1 MFELVTYLLSTLNVD
16 TRAYFTSA
24 TTIITVFK
32 YFCITKSLGFI
43 LLFTIGRLTGI
54 WYYSSCFINSSTIS
68 SYFKIISFVIKLWL
82 KFQSIIIFFINSLL
96 VQPRAHATKLQVEAI
111 TFSFPKVFR
120 FRGTN
125 FLLLPPPPPVGRVT
139 SPPPLARNIFCTW
152 ACWINMRGERRGE
165 GGGGGN
171 GGVWRGCYGQTMKN
185 VGAYGQREGGAEI
198 RRPQIFST

>member
-125 FLLLPPPPPVGRVT
+125 FLLPRPPPTGWPCHVPPSSRAEYLLYVSLLNKHEGREKGGREEEEEMEECEGAVTGKRWKMSAHTDKGRV
-139 SPPPLARNIFCTW
+139 AR
-152 ACWINMRGERRGE
+152 R
-165 GGGGGN
+165 
-171 GGVWRGCYGQTMKN
+171 
-185 VGAYGQREGGAEI
+185 
-198 RRPQIFST
+198 